1 MVAGVAFA
9 YAPFR
14 ATMNGHLHVL
24 SSGGI
29 PLSLFLLLRG
39 YRRRV
44 AWLVLAGWVVVA
56 WQLSLG
62 FTLGLQLAY
71 LLAVLAVVAV
81 VLWFRR
87 GRAAVGRWLIAATA
101 AGVLLA
107 AAVTVYEAR
116 PYLRVHRDYPSARRT
131 NYDVGLYSA
140 SPRAFLAAPAE
151 SRLWGGA
158 TAAVRNGLRS
168 RNEDTLFPGLA
179 IFGLAALG
187 LGWGAWPRALRIGL
201 GAGVVT
207 CAVLSLG
214 FGMPPHGD
222 LTYRLLYRFAPGW
235 DAVRTPGRIVT
246 LTSLGLALLAAAGAE
261 VAIAASTRRL
271 PVRWQRTGALAVGSL
286 LVAAVVVDGVGR
298 VGDPRVPLPPPGQ
311 ARLGQP
317 QLHLPSNGSYDRL
330 YQLWS
335 TDGFPAIV
343 NGVSTFDLPSQDSV
357 RGVMRTFPDAQ
368 SVLFLRQRRIR
379 TVVLH
384 TGLGGVGLPRSLRS
398 PPLPADP
405 VAAAAKSIR
414 GLLLRRRTIP
424 GGVRLYRPAPSSR
437 RRPHDGGRHPASAD
451 GDGDPGRGGPGR
463 ARRPPAHRDARPAE
477 LLVRRGGHRAPR
489 ARLVRGDAG
498 PDPPDRVDAPALLR
512 RGVGLGARPRD
523 ERGGDAVALGP
534 GGDRDGPPAL
544 PGRAPPRRADGGL
557 RRRGARGGV
566 AVSDLVLAGGAR
578 VRAGRAPVCGLPA
591 VVSAGAGAPE
601 RRTAGGVGR
610 GLGGRGGD
618 PLLRGLRGGGRDGDP
633 DRGLPLPRARPGD
646 RRRRRRGGRRRGA
659 GTARVRPT
667 VDGADELDR
676 PHAPARPARPAP
688 PALPR
693 RPRGAGRAPR

>member
-1 MVAGVAFA
+1 MTTVDEPLVAPLPAATRVGGARPALRLRELALVTAGGIALAIVLTWPVAAHLGTHVAGDLGDPIRTAWQVAWEGHTLTLSSGALFHTNAFWPLPSSLAFSDSLLGYAPAGLVGNQGVTAAVGRYDLLFLFSYALAFVGPYLLARELGAGRVAAVVAGVAFA

-87 GRAAVGRWLIAATA
+87 GRAAVGRWLIVATA

-140 SPRAFLAAPAE
+140 PPQAFLAAPAE

-187 LGWGAWPRALRIGL
+187 LGWGSWPRALRIGL
-201 GAGVVT
+201 AVGVVT

-271 PVRWQRTGALAVGSL
+271 PVRWQRPGALAVGAV
-286 LVAAVVVDGVGR
+286 LVAAVIVDGVGR
-298 VGDPRVPLPPPGQ
+298 VGDPRVPLPPAGQ
-311 ARLGQP
+311 ARLDQP

-384 TGLGGVGLPRSLRS
+384 TGLGGVGLPRALRS

-414 GLLLRRRTIP
+414 GLPLRRRTIP
-424 GGVRLYRPAPSSR
+424 GAVVYTVLRLP
-437 RRPHDGGRHPASAD
+437 
-451 GDGDPGRGGPGR
+451 RGGP
-463 ARRPPAHRDARPAE
+463 A
-477 LLVRRGGHRAPR
+477 
-489 ARLVRGDAG
+489 
-498 PDPPDRVDAPALLR
+498 
-512 RGVGLGARPRD
+512 
-523 ERGGDAVALGP
+523 
-534 GGDRDGPPAL
+534 
-544 PGRAPPRRADGGL
+544 
-557 RRRGARGGV
+557 
-566 AVSDLVLAGGAR
+566 
-578 VRAGRAPVCGLPA
+578 
-591 VVSAGAGAPE
+591 
-601 RRTAGGVGR
+601 
-610 GLGGRGGD
+610 
-618 PLLRGLRGGGRDGDP
+618 
-633 DRGLPLPRARPGD
+633 
-646 RRRRRRGGRRRGA
+646 
-659 GTARVRPT
+659 
-667 VDGADELDR
+667 
-676 PHAPARPARPAP
+676 
-688 PALPR
+688 
-693 RPRGAGRAPR
+693 

>member
-1 MVAGVAFA
+1 
-9 YAPFR
+9 
-14 ATMNGHLHVL
+14 MNGHLHVL

-87 GRAAVGRWLIAATA
+87 GRAAVGRWLIVATA

-140 SPRAFLAAPAE
+140 PPQAFLAAPAE

-187 LGWGAWPRALRIGL
+187 LGWGSWPRALRIGL
-201 GAGVVT
+201 GVGVVT

-311 ARLGQP
+311 ARLDQP

-424 GGVRLYRPAPSSR
+424 GAVVYTVLRLP
-437 RRPHDGGRHPASAD
+437 
-451 GDGDPGRGGPGR
+451 RGGP
-463 ARRPPAHRDARPAE
+463 A
-477 LLVRRGGHRAPR
+477 
-489 ARLVRGDAG
+489 
-498 PDPPDRVDAPALLR
+498 
-512 RGVGLGARPRD
+512 
-523 ERGGDAVALGP
+523 
-534 GGDRDGPPAL
+534 
-544 PGRAPPRRADGGL
+544 
-557 RRRGARGGV
+557 
-566 AVSDLVLAGGAR
+566 
-578 VRAGRAPVCGLPA
+578 
-591 VVSAGAGAPE
+591 
-601 RRTAGGVGR
+601 
-610 GLGGRGGD
+610 
-618 PLLRGLRGGGRDGDP
+618 
-633 DRGLPLPRARPGD
+633 
-646 RRRRRRGGRRRGA
+646 
-659 GTARVRPT
+659 
-667 VDGADELDR
+667 
-676 PHAPARPARPAP
+676 
-688 PALPR
+688 
-693 RPRGAGRAPR
+693 

>member
-1 MVAGVAFA
+1 MTTVDEPLVAPLPAATRVGGARPALRLRELALVAAGGIALAIVLTWPVAAHLGTHVAGDLGDPIRTAWQVAWEGHTLTTSSGALFDTNAFWPLPSSLAFSDSLLGYAPAGLVGNQGVTAAVARYDLLFLFSYALAFVGPYLLARELGAGRVAAVVAGVAFA

-29 PLSLFLLLRG
+29 PLSLFLLGRG

-87 GRAAVGRWLIAATA
+87 GRAAEGRWLIAATA

-187 LGWGAWPRALRIGL
+187 LGWASWPRALRIGL
-201 GAGVVT
+201 GVGVVT

-343 NGVSTFDLPSQDSV
+343 NGVSTFDLPSQDSA

-414 GLLLRRRTIP
+414 GLPLRRRTIP
-424 GGVRLYRPAPSSR
+424 GGVVYTVLRLS
-437 RRPHDGGRHPASAD
+437 
-451 GDGDPGRGGPGR
+451 RGGP
-463 ARRPPAHRDARPAE
+463 A
-477 LLVRRGGHRAPR
+477 
-489 ARLVRGDAG
+489 
-498 PDPPDRVDAPALLR
+498 
-512 RGVGLGARPRD
+512 
-523 ERGGDAVALGP
+523 
-534 GGDRDGPPAL
+534 
-544 PGRAPPRRADGGL
+544 
-557 RRRGARGGV
+557 
-566 AVSDLVLAGGAR
+566 
-578 VRAGRAPVCGLPA
+578 
-591 VVSAGAGAPE
+591 
-601 RRTAGGVGR
+601 
-610 GLGGRGGD
+610 
-618 PLLRGLRGGGRDGDP
+618 
-633 DRGLPLPRARPGD
+633 
-646 RRRRRRGGRRRGA
+646 
-659 GTARVRPT
+659 
-667 VDGADELDR
+667 
-676 PHAPARPARPAP
+676 
-688 PALPR
+688 
-693 RPRGAGRAPR
+693 